1 MFFPNQDFNAIRKS
15 LQRFNKKSAIVAYN
29 ANMYMPTE
37 HNINI
42 LLYCLMRNA
51 INKII

>member
-1 MFFPNQDFNAIRKS
+1 MSFPKQGFSATRKS

-29 ANMYMPTE
+29 ANIYMPTE
-37 HNINI
+37 HNINM